1 MKSNV
6 TTGQGDSGQTR
17 ALDGALFE
25 KCHPMM
31 EAVGTLDT
39 LRTQTALLR
48 LQMQE
53 HCPDETGQIDFL
65 LFLLHTYLLMGTT
78 ISDPQV
84 CKPESHRG
92 EITMKHLLRLEM
104 EQQRLEEGLTLPHS
118 FIVSAT
124 NPVAAQAD
132 ITASAART
140 FERRL
145 VAFCQSTPDFQNPTC
160 LAYIN
165 RLSDY
170 FFILARHLEKGRHQP
185 VDYSVLEHD

>member
-6 TTGQGDSGQTR
+6 TTGKGDSGQTR
-17 ALDGALFE
+17 ALDGTQFE

-39 LRTQTALLR
+39 LRTHTALLR
-48 LQMQE
+48 LQLQE
-53 HCPDETGQIDFL
+53 QYPDETGQIDFL
-65 LFLLHTYLLMGTT
+65 LLLLHTYFLIGTT
-78 ISDPQV
+78 ISDPQMR
-84 CKPESHRG
+84 KPEWHRG
-92 EITMKHLLRLEM
+92 EITMEHLQRLES

-132 ITASAART
+132 VTASAART

-145 VAFCQSTPDFQNPTC
+145 VAFCQSTPEFQHPAC

-170 FFILARHLEKGRHQP
+170 FFLLARHLEKGHHQP
-185 VDYSVLEHD
+185 VDYSILDHD